1 MLQFPVDGNSRE
13 QCVVFV
19 VRQQPSYSLPRQQ
32 PFIVHFELTPILY
45 VFFYSLPRPQPFI
58 TLICLL
64 QRPPFHFPVMA
75 ASGRSNDF
83 FPLYGNSRL

>member
-32 PFIVHFELTPILY
+32 PFIVHFEYGSSWLSYGFLWFPFDALLWSRWGY
-45 VFFYSLPRPQPFI
+45 FFLEQANE
-58 TLICLL
+58 T
-64 QRPPFHFPVMA
+64 V
-75 ASGRSNDF
+75 
-83 FPLYGNSRL
+83 